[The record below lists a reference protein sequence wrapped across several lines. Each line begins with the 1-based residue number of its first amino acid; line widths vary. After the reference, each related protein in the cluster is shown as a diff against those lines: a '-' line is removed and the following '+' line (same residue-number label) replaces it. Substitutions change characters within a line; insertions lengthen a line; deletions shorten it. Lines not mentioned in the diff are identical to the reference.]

1 MNHPISTLIIDD
13 EPAAREIIRTFL
25 AGMPHFTVT
34 DEATNGHEAVSKIL
48 QHRPGLVFLDIQM
61 PRFDGFT
68 VLKKV
73 WPEHQP
79 AIVFTTAYD
88 QYALRAFEVSAIDY
102 LLKPFD
108 EIRFKQAIERAL
120 DRLQDR
126 SYVKIEA
133 LLNQLVNTPATP
145 VQQGYLQR
153 ILVKDQSRMF
163 FVDLSD
169 VLYLDADGNYI
180 TLHTSA
186 SKHIIYDSLTY
197 LETRLDPSQFVR
209 IHRSH
214 IVNLAYVR
222 EIESLSNGDYKVLL
236 KNGLIL
242 KWTRHFKENLQAF
255 LKRTA

>member
-1 MNHPISTLIIDD
+1 MTHFSTIIIDD

-25 AGMPHFTVT
+25 TGMSRFTIV
-34 DEATNGHEAVSKIL
+34 DEATNGSEAVAKIL
-48 QHRPGLVFLDIQM
+48 HHRPKLIFLDIQM

-68 VLKKV
+68 VLQKV
-73 WPEHQP
+73 WPEHKP
-79 AIVFTTAYD
+79 AIIFTTAYD
-88 QYALRAFEVSAIDY
+88 QYALRAFDVSAIDY

-108 EIRFKQAIERAL
+108 EIRFKQAIERTL
-120 DRLQDR
+120 ERLHDRN
-126 SYVKIEA
+126 SVKIEA
-133 LLNQLVNTPATP
+133 LLNQLVTAPQPPA
-145 VQQGYLQR
+145 QQGYLQR

-163 FVDLSD
+163 FVNLTD

-180 TLHTSA
+180 TLHTGNT
-186 SKHIIYDSLTY
+186 KHIIYDSLTY
-197 LETRLDPSQFVR
+197 LETRLDPGEFVR

-236 KNGLIL
+236 KTGQTL